1 MRPTA
6 IGVLNVE
13 IKTYNRWATVD
24 GVPVER
30 FVPLNGKLVAQ
41 INKDVAI
48 MAENPGTRAVWSF
61 LDAHPS
67 DELREALLAAKIII
81 RID

>member
-1 MRPTA
+1 MNYSAGR
-6 IGVLNVE
+6 LNVE
-13 IKTYNRWATVD
+13 IKTYNRWATVN
-24 GVPVER
+24 GQRVER
-30 FVPLNGKLVAQ
+30 FVPLKKELVAQ

-48 MAENPGTRAVWSF
+48 MAEHPGTRAVWHF

-81 RID
+81 RTD

>member
-1 MRPTA
+1 M
-6 IGVLNVE
+6 
-13 IKTYNRWATVD
+13 
-24 GVPVER
+24 
-30 FVPLNGKLVAQ
+30 PLNGKLADQ

-48 MAENPGTRAVWSF
+48 MAENPGTRAVWHF

-81 RID
+81 RTD